1 MFEIILAKNLRK
13 PEGITGWIVGTLLK
27 LNMPLYRDIPRL
39 LELKNGLRILEIG
52 YGSGYGIKLIN
63 KKYNLQ
69 IDGIDYSETMYKKAR
84 RINKNSISTGKTNI
98 RFGDFNKIDVGN
110 ETYDRVFLLN
120 VIYFWDDLLTSIRK
134 LIRILKTDGLLL
146 IFMEGPE
153 RLMSSK
159 SSNNDVF
166 IKYPVEFVRQAI
178 ESAMDGNINVYEHK
192 LAKGCYYIIGRK
204 KGNKF

>member
-1 MFEIILAKNLRK
+1 MVLAKNLRK
-13 PEGITGWIVGTLLK
+13 PEGIAGWIVGTLLK
-27 LNMPLYRDIPRL
+27 LNMPLYRDISRL

-84 RINKNSISTGKTNI
+84 RINKNSISTGETNI

-120 VIYFWDDLLTSIRK
+120 VIYFWDDLSTSIRK

-204 KGNKF
+204 KGNNF